1 VLDARQNEVPGA
13 NDRPVFGSKFEGVTT
28 LARHSL
34 SQAVRRIVTDNGLA
48 GFTPHDLRRTGA
60 TLVQAARLPVD
71 FVKAPLNHNDKG
83 VTGVYARW
91 HMFEEKREAVMAIE
105 ATVLPLMPAPNAVAA
120 SHSYYADEVAAR
132 EAHAGLW
139 QGAFIPP
146 WDWRHRSK
154 ETVILGAAAVPV
166 NAQTILLGAVSA
178 AGAPDPNCVIKGNVN
193 RKGERIYHLP
203 GQLNYSQTSMTK
215 GLGERWFCTEAEAEA
230 AGWRKAAR

>member
-1 VLDARQNEVPGA
+1 MVHQGWA
-13 NDRPVFGSKFEGVTT
+13 
-28 LARHSL
+28 L
-34 SQAVRRIVTDNGLA
+34 S
-48 GFTPHDLRRTGA
+48 
-60 TLVQAARLPVD
+60 
-71 FVKAPLNHNDKG
+71 FVKYSDS
-83 VTGVYARW
+83 
-91 HMFEEKREAVMAIE
+91 FD
-105 ATVLPLMPAPNAVAA
+105 
-120 SHSYYADEVAAR
+120 ADEVAAR
-132 EAHAGLW
+132 EAQAGLW
-139 QGAFIPP
+139 QGAFIAP